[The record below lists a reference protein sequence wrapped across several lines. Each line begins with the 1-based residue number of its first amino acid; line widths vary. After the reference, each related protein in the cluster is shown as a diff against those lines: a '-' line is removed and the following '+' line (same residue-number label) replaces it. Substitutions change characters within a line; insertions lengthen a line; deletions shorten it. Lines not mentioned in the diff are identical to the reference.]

1 MNRRRIVLLFGI
13 VSLCGLLIYI
23 GFYVPLFTSYDGV
36 CRRLRSD
43 KAYGCNTYFADG
55 ELVRFK
61 VFVSVIPY
69 PGCDN
74 GKVFICL
81 PSGACAVIKG
91 WFKVEGLADRW
102 FSEKI
107 KGIKSEREFM
117 AGGEI
122 RDMRGA
128 LVPIVRI
135 SSGRSTS

>member
-1 MNRRRIVLLFGI
+1 MNRRRTVLSFGI
-13 VSLCGLLIYI
+13 ISLCGLLIYI

-36 CRRLRSD
+36 CRRLQSD

-61 VFVSVIPY
+61 IFVSIVPY
-69 PGCDN
+69 PDCDN
-74 GKVFICL
+74 GKIFICL
-81 PSGACAVIKG
+81 PSGAYAVIKG
-91 WFKVEGLADRW
+91 WLKVEGLADRW

-117 AGGEI
+117 ERGEI

-128 LVPIVRI
+128 LVPIVSI